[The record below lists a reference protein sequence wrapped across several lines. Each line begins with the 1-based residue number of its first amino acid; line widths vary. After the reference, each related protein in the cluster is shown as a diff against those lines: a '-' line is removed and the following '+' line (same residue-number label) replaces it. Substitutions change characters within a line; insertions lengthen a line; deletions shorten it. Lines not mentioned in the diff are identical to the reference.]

1 MYEEENYINI
11 NNYKI
16 MRKLI
21 IMFLAVMLS
30 SISVYGQ
37 NVMEPVKMFCSKECT
52 DFYTIKT
59 GKYPTEFRLAIRVRK
74 LGDDK
79 FAYDFMAAEKIG
91 SGYSEFESQSR
102 RADVNSIYGYS
113 LFDVDG
119 KLVSYAFEDSPN
131 QVMINDYRYRIF
143 TVESNKED
151 MRAFCNSYFMFGV
164 MRFYLRDIFGRYE
177 SDADVGKHSVD
188 VVVYP
193 DKEGLVE
200 FYNQLSRLIGD

>member
-1 MYEEENYINI
+1 
-11 NNYKI
+11 
-16 MRKLI
+16 
-21 IMFLAVMLS
+21 MFLAVMLS
-30 SISVYGQ
+30 SISVYSQ
-37 NVMEPVKMFCSKECT
+37 SVMEPVKMFCSKECT

-91 SGYSEFESQSR
+91 SGYSEFELQDR

-113 LFDVDG
+113 LFDVNG
-119 KLVSYAFEDSPN
+119 QLVSYAFEDSPN

-151 MRAFCNSYFMFGV
+151 IRAFCNSYFIFRT
-164 MRFYLRDIFGRYE
+164 MRLYFRDIFGRYE
-177 SDADVGKHSVD
+177 SNADIGKHTVD
-188 VVVYP
+188 IVITP
-193 DKEGLVE
+193 DEEGQIK

>member
-1 MYEEENYINI
+1 
-11 NNYKI
+11 

-30 SISVYGQ
+30 SISMNGQ

-74 LGDDK
+74 LGDDR
-79 FAYDFMAAEKIG
+79 FAYDFIAAEKIG
-91 SGYSEFESQSR
+91 SGYSEFELQDR

-113 LFDVDG
+113 LFDVNG
-119 KLVSYAFEDSPN
+119 QLVSYAFEDSPN

-151 MRAFCNSYFMFGV
+151 IRAFCNSYFIFRT
-164 MRFYLRDIFGRYE
+164 MRLYFRDIFGRYE
-177 SDADVGKHSVD
+177 SNADIGKHTVD
-188 VVVYP
+188 IVITP
-193 DKEGLVE
+193 DEEGQIK